1 MLQNHEK
8 IIQRQKFQIN
18 NPSNY
23 HGTHV
28 CVFTRGG
35 FPRCVDSPTIMHYIS
50 FQGDHKGSPLRV
62 DSPNNYAL
70 RIMNYELP

>member
-28 CVFTRGG
+28 RVFTRGG
-35 FPRCVDSPTIMHYIS
+35 FPRCVDSPTIMHY
-50 FQGDHKGSPLRV
+50 
-62 DSPNNYAL
+62 AL
-70 RIMNYELP
+70 